1 MTIFLQE
8 AFNVLDNKVLDKF
21 LKAAEQL
28 KNISPDHE
36 KLVVEERSKDVHKR
50 WEVRKYRKENLQPVL
65 IRPGVLE
72 KQIFCHK
79 VFICFVILSHRLTG
93 TMCFEFCRQ
102 FIVKL

>member
-36 KLVVEERSKDVHKR
+36 KLVVEERSKDVRKR
-50 WEVRKYRKENLQPVL
+50 WEVRKYRKENLWPVL
-65 IRPGVLE
+65 IRPDVLE
-72 KQIFCHK
+72 KQIFCHNM
-79 VFICFVILSHRLTG
+79 F
-93 TMCFEFCRQ
+93 
-102 FIVKL
+102 